1 MTLHPQYNFEIC
13 SHLARSS
20 VVHIFFES
28 NLFLSYHMLFVI
40 VSERCF
46 EELHPG
52 YIIWVLSLETCN
64 YEKKFN
70 LLYALD

>member
-1 MTLHPQYNFEIC
+1 MMLHPQYNFEIC

-28 NLFLSYHMLFVI
+28 NLFLSFHSLFVI

-46 EELHPG
+46 KELQPG
-52 YIIWVLSLETCN
+52 HISWVLSLEI
-64 YEKKFN
+64 FN
-70 LLYALD
+70 